1 MCATILNS
9 NSKVRNRKFFKFRDS
24 NSLDT
29 ALSHI
34 CLFLLCLGYSC
45 ARDMITS
52 PQNIDKL
59 STYFKIPKYVK
70 KCLMPISPAL
80 R

>member
-1 MCATILNS
+1 MCAAILNR
-9 NSKVRNRKFFKFRDS
+9 NSKVRNRKFFEFRDS
-24 NSLDT
+24 NSLET

-52 PQNIDKL
+52 PQNIDEL
-59 STYFKIPKYVK
+59 STYFQIPKYAK
-70 KCLMPISPAL
+70 KCLMAISSAL